1 VLERRVGRDEAGHV
15 IASPCCGR
23 HRAASPGTGGAVQ
36 PTSARGFA
44 VAGDPPCRPVTARLF
59 ASWRGPCPAER
70 RRS

>member
-1 VLERRVGRDEAGHV
+1 MN
-15 IASPCCGR
+15 ASPCGGR

-36 PTSARGFA
+36 PASAQGFA